1 MIILTAYNTDK
12 KIYVD
17 EKEIARVTD
26 GHDLVGSRSY
36 PWTEVAVYE
45 DGKEKILRVLESSRL
60 IGKLISESIRK
71 KTESK
76 NNAGK

>member
-1 MIILTAYNTDK
+1 MIILTAYNANK

-36 PWTEVAVYE
+36 PWTEVVIYE
-45 DGKEKILRVLESSRL
+45 EGKERTIRVIESSRL
-60 IGKLISESIRK
+60 IGKLISEAIRK
-71 KTESK
+71 KTEVK
-76 NNAGK
+76 K